1 MLTAP
6 AELIPVTTTAPF
18 VTALAVEPEAAVPPV
33 APGVE
38 VALNTVE
45 NPAPDDGLG
54 KLIEDAAD
62 ATTGPV
68 GKLVGGAI
76 TEPDAPAAP
85 PAAAPF
91 LALAW

>member
-1 MLTAP
+1 
-6 AELIPVTTTAPF
+6 
-18 VTALAVEPEAAVPPV
+18 V
-33 APGVE
+33 APRVE
-38 VALNTVE
+38 VALNAVE
-45 NPAPDDGLG
+45 NPVPDDVGRG

-62 ATTGPV
+62 AMMDPV

-76 TEPDAPAAP
+76 IEPDAPAAP